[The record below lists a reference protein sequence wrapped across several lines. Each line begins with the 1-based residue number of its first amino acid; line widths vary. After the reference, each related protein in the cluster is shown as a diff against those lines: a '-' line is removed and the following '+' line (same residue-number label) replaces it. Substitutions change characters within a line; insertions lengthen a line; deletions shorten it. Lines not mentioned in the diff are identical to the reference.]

1 MAFAVLRPEVFKR
14 SSLPALVSVALLSLC
29 TIILVA
35 MLLIMTAVG
44 DIASN
49 ADEMDEQRA
58 EQAASGAL
66 AFINQQMSSA
76 ISDYTAWDDAAKAVY
91 NNHDND
97 WLVQNYG
104 VFTGASAL
112 FDTYFLIGA
121 SREGEMAYKDGTP
134 FSLDYKTYFGP
145 AFLEL
150 FEGLKRG
157 LSSGNHQ
164 VTGFVRTRDGVA
176 AVGIAAV
183 RSSDDKLTVPEDQAQ
198 FVIFVHHLTS
208 AAIKK
213 LAENFVIEG
222 LALVEKPDPGQS
234 SSLIKSHDGKTIG
247 ALVWSKRSPGSV
259 SYAQVRPK
267 VFRGLATIICFV
279 AVFLIFGAVLVF
291 RLSRDEQSAR
301 QQAKEDPLTGLANR
315 RGLFETL
322 DHLALE
328 AEENRLELALVY
340 LDLDRFK
347 DINDAYGH
355 QVGDQLIRAVTAG
368 LKGLLPEGA
377 VLARIGGDE
386 FAVAFVSDDAVG
398 AARRFE
404 CLVAGFFQEPL
415 NIAGR
420 IAAVGTS
427 IGIAVSMSGAIKGG
441 ELLRRA
447 DMAMNR
453 AKSMRNGHAVF
464 FNAAMDD
471 DREAK
476 VAMAHDLRT
485 ALDADALS
493 VVYQPVVDAR
503 TKRISGVE
511 ALVRWNREGHGMV
524 PPDIFVSVAENTG
537 LIDRLGEFVM
547 RTAFQAAIQWPG
559 IKVAVN
565 VSPAQLYNVGFV
577 NKTTSILKETGL
589 SPERAVIEIT
599 EGFFIR
605 NPERAKDSIFALQRI
620 GMKVALDDFGSGFSS
635 IGYLREFGF
644 DRLKIDRS
652 LTNALG
658 KEDRAGDMLIATISL
673 ASSFDIPVTAEGIET
688 EEQSVFLTRYGCE
701 ELQGYLFSKPVPAEE
716 ITTLLAAPAQAYVA
730 LQA

>member
-1 MAFAVLRPEVFKR
+1 MAFAVFRSKVFKR
-14 SSLPALVSVALLSLC
+14 LSLPALVSIALLSFC
-29 TIILVA
+29 SIVLVA

-44 DIASN
+44 DIAKN
-49 ADEMDEQRA
+49 ADAMDEQRA

-66 AFINQQMSSA
+66 AFINQLMSSA

-91 NNHDND
+91 DDHNTD
-97 WLVQNYG
+97 WLIQNFG

-112 FDTYFLIGA
+112 FDTYYLVGA
-121 SREGEMAYKDGTP
+121 GPEAEMAYKDGSP
-134 FSLDYKTYFGP
+134 FSRDYRAYFGP
-145 AFLEL
+145 AFPGL
-150 FEGLKRG
+150 FEGLKKD
-157 LSSGNHQ
+157 LSGGKHQ
-164 VTGFVRTRDGVA
+164 VTGFVRTKDGVA

-183 RSSDDKLTVPEDQAQ
+183 RSSDDKLTVPESRVQ

-213 LAENFVIEG
+213 LAESFVIEG
-222 LALVEKPDPGQS
+222 LALVEKPTQDQS
-234 SSLIKSHDGKTIG
+234 SAQLKSPDGKTIG
-247 ALVWSKRSPGSV
+247 ALVWTKRSPGSV
-259 SYAQVRPK
+259 SYAHVRPK
-267 VFRGLATIICFV
+267 VLRGLAVIVCFV
-279 AVFLIFGAVLVF
+279 TVFLVFGAVLVSKLRRDERAAR
-291 RLSRDEQSAR
+291 RLS
-301 QQAKEDPLTGLANR
+301 KEDPLTGLANR
-315 RGLFETL
+315 AGLFEAL
-322 DHLALE
+322 DHLALQ
-328 AEENRLELALVY
+328 AAENRLELALVY

-347 DINDAYGH
+347 DVNDAYGH
-355 QVGDQLIRAVTAG
+355 SVGDQLIRGVAVG
-368 LKGLLPEGA
+368 LKGLLPDRA

-386 FAVAFVSDDAVG
+386 FAVAFARDDAVW

-404 CLVAGFFQEPL
+404 QLVAGFFQEPL
-415 NIAGR
+415 DIAGR

-427 IGIAVSMSGAIKGG
+427 IGIAVSISGVVKGE

-453 AKSMRNGHAVF
+453 SKAMRNGHAVF
-464 FNAAMDD
+464 FNEAMDD

-476 VAMAHDLRT
+476 AAMANDLRL
-485 ALDADALS
+485 ALDANALT

-547 RTAFQAAIQWPG
+547 RRAFETATQWPG
-559 IKVAVN
+559 IKIAVN
-565 VSPAQLYNVGFV
+565 VSPAQLYNAGFV

-589 SPERAVIEIT
+589 SPGRAVIEIT

-605 NPERAKDSIFALQRI
+605 NPERAKHSISALQRI

-658 KEDRAGDMLIATISL
+658 KEDRGGDMLIATISL
-673 ASSFDIPVTAEGIET
+673 ASSFNIPVTAEGIET
-688 EEQSVFLTRYGCE
+688 EEQSEFLTRHGCE
-701 ELQGYLFSKPVPAEE
+701 ELQGYLFSKPVEPEE
-716 ITTLLAAPAQAYVA
+716 ITAMLGPPARVYAAS
-730 LQA
+730 